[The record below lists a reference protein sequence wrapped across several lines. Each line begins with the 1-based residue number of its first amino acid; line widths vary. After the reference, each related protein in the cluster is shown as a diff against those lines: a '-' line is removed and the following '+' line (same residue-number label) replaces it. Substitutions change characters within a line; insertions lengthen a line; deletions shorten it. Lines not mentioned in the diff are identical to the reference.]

1 MFEIISLLIGLT
13 LGAIIGFFIGKSK
26 NLDSS
31 DLSHQSG
38 LSNQVAEVKGEM
50 KHIFE
55 KIGDS
60 RVESCL
66 LYTF

>member
-38 LSNQVAEVKGEM
+38 LSNQVAEVKTDM
-50 KHIFE
+50 KLSLIHI
-55 KIGDS
+55 
-60 RVESCL
+60 
-66 LYTF
+66 